1 MLSQVAAGPVNHVL
15 RGESW
20 ALRRLQP
27 HAGCTAR
34 FDVFPISFAFTVR
47 EAGDVAAA
55 ARDAV
60 PDVTV
65 RVTPPAAMRILAG
78 DESAYD
84 EVAVHGDSEF
94 AQAIQFVVRNAR
106 WDAEEDLSRIFG
118 DSIAH
123 RMSQAGRAALQLQ
136 ARVATSFA
144 RNLSDYWVE
153 ERPLIARRS
162 DVERFVQDVD
172 ALRDDVE
179 RLALRVERLASNKAS
194 SL

>member
-27 HAGCTAR
+27 YAGRTAR

-55 ARDAV
+55 APGAV
-60 PDVTV
+60 ADVTV

-78 DESAYD
+78 DESAFA
-84 EVAVHGDSEF
+84 EVAVHGDGEF
-94 AQAIQFVVRNAR
+94 AETIRFVVRNAR
-106 WDAEEDLSRIFG
+106 WDAEEDLSRVFG

-123 RMSQAGRAALQLQ
+123 RLTQAGRAALQLQ
-136 ARVATSFA
+136 ARVVNSLA

-153 ERPLIARRS
+153 ERPLIARRT
-162 DVERFVQDVD
+162 DVDHFVQDVD
-172 ALRDDVE
+172 QLRDDVE
-179 RLALRVERLASNKAS
+179 RLALRVERLAARG
-194 SL
+194 

>member
-1 MLSQVAAGPVNHVL
+1 
-15 RGESW
+15 
-20 ALRRLQP
+20 
-27 HAGCTAR
+27 
-34 FDVFPISFAFTVR
+34 
-47 EAGDVAAA
+47 
-55 ARDAV
+55 
-60 PDVTV
+60 
-65 RVTPPAAMRILAG
+65 MRILAG

>member
-27 HAGCTAR
+27 YAGCTVR
-34 FDVFPISFAFTVR
+34 FDVFPVSFAFTVR
-47 EAGDVAAA
+47 ESGDIAAA
-55 ARDAV
+55 APRAV
-60 PDVTV
+60 ADVTV

-78 DESAYD
+78 DDSAFN
-84 EVAVHGDSEF
+84 EVSAQGDSDF
-94 AQAIQFVVRNAR
+94 AEAIQFVVRNAR

-118 DSIAH
+118 DTIAH

-136 ARVATSFA
+136 ARVVTSLA
-144 RNLSDYWVE
+144 HNLSDYWVE

-162 DVERFVQDVD
+162 DVDRFVQDVD

-179 RLALRVERLASNKAS
+179 RLALRVERLAERNQ
-194 SL
+194 

>member
-27 HAGCTAR
+27 YAGRTAR

-47 EAGDVAAA
+47 ETGDVAAA
-55 ARDAV
+55 APGAV
-60 PDVTV
+60 ADVTV
-65 RVTPPAAMRILAG
+65 RVTPPAAIRILGG
-78 DESAYD
+78 DESAFG
-84 EVAVHGDSEF
+84 EVAVQGDDDF

-118 DSIAH
+118 DSVAH
-123 RMSQAGRAALQLQ
+123 RLSQAGRAALQLQ
-136 ARVATSFA
+136 ARVVSSFA

-162 DVERFVQDVD
+162 DVDRFVHDVD

-179 RLALRVERLASNKAS
+179 RLALRVERLASRG
-194 SL
+194 

>member
-34 FDVFPISFAFTVR
+34 FDVFPLSFAFTVR
-47 EAGDVAAA
+47 ESGEVAAA
-55 ARDAV
+55 APGAV

-78 DESAYD
+78 DEAAYG
-84 EVAVHGDSEF
+84 EVSVQGDSEF
-94 AQAIQFVVRNAR
+94 AQAIQYVVRNAR

-123 RMSQAGRAALQLQ
+123 RMTQTGRAVMQLQ
-136 ARVATSFA
+136 ARVANSLA
-144 RNLSDYWVE
+144 RNLTDYWVE

-162 DVERFVQDVD
+162 DVARFVQDVD

-179 RLALRVERLASNKAS
+179 RLALRIERLAAHS
-194 SL
+194 